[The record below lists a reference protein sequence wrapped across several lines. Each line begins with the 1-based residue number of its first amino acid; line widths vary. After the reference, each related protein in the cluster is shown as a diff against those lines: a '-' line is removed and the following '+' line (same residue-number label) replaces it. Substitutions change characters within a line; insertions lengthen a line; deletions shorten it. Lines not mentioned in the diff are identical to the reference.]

1 MDEGGSSVGRC
12 VIRRAYHFCIYQSF
26 QDCLSRFLAIA
37 NVQHYSSSAPE
48 PVAALSGSAA
58 SPAAG
63 GAVSGG
69 RLQIRLE
76 GLGKGVVHVKG
87 RGVVHLRVD
96 QRRVQRGG
104 NLVGAAAQVGAHPPH
119 LVPVE
124 VDGDHAPDIAAI
136 GDLIALARP
145 NEI

>member
-1 MDEGGSSVGRC
+1 M
-12 VIRRAYHFCIYQSF
+12 
-26 QDCLSRFLAIA
+26 
-37 NVQHYSSSAPE
+37 QHYSSSAPE
-48 PVAALSGSAA
+48 PVAAFSGSAA
-58 SPAAG
+58 SPAAD

-104 NLVGAAAQVGAHPPH
+104 NLVGAAAQVGV
-119 LVPVE
+119 LDGLYLDLE
-124 VDGDHAPDIAAI
+124 VYAVKQR
-136 GDLIALARP
+136 L
-145 NEI
+145 

>member
-1 MDEGGSSVGRC
+1 MDEGGSSVGRW

-63 GAVSGG
+63 GAVSDG

-104 NLVGAAAQVGAHPPH
+104 NLVGAAA
-119 LVPVE
+119 
-124 VDGDHAPDIAAI
+124 
-136 GDLIALARP
+136 
-145 NEI
+145 